1 MALTLAELQ
10 VLTYRF
16 MDSDADDTD
25 NPKYPLAQVTA
36 YLNAGQAEIVRR
48 LRLDF
53 FRKSGLLDAKST
65 DISLPDDYLCGAVI
79 SYSPDAS
86 TGWRLLERTTTEY
99 LDEKSGDWDDATG
112 DPTHYIMQYA
122 STGTWTLKLYPAPVA
137 TVTNGLRIRYA
148 PTPDAMSASTDTSPV
163 TGGFPEID
171 PIALPAY
178 AVWQFK
184 LFEGGVEDD
193 QVQKWVGIFEEQI
206 NRLRNALTSH
216 GVGRSTYGGF

>member
-53 FRKSGLLDAKST
+53 FRKVDTLDASSS
-65 DISLPDDYLCGAVI
+65 DITLPTDYLCGAVV
-79 SYSPDAS
+79 SFSPDA
-86 TGWRLLERTTTEY
+86 TKGWRVLERTTNEY
-99 LDEKSGDWDDATG
+99 LDEKSGDWDDASG
-112 DPTHYIMQYA
+112 QPTHYIVQYA
-122 STGTWTLKLYPAPVA
+122 STGTWTLKLYPAPTAAV
-137 TVTNGLRIRYA
+137 VGGLRIRYTPA
-148 PTPDAMSASTDTSPV
+148 PTALSAATDTSKV